1 MSARWC
7 IQQLRDEVDRFL
19 DNVNDALATLRSI
32 RKDVRETHENCN
44 IAKTAGTVSLIAGIL
59 FPPAAIVGAVTNVIS
74 EAIRADK
81 NEYVFLVFFCSHER
95 LTFKLTG
102 LI

>member
-19 DNVNDALATLRSI
+19 DNVNDALETLRSI
-32 RKDVRETHENCN
+32 RQDVMKTHLSFHVAETVE
-44 IAKTAGTVSLIAGIL
+44 TVSLIAGGL
-59 FPPAAIVGAVTNVIS
+59 FPPAAIVGGVTTVIS
-74 EAIRADK
+74 GVIRADK
-81 NEYVFLVFFCSHER
+81 NKYVFSVFFCSHER